1 MKKVAEAEAKGNPSL
16 LIEPE
21 DIKPSNPQMRVRG
34 IFNPAAVRLPNG
46 KVLLMARVAETPI
59 HGKRYFISAKM
70 TGSERKPEMTM
81 DQIPRSKG
89 TIEERGFHTK
99 FGMWRLPT
107 ISYLKKIFLDETGR
121 FVEKIGTEHDFC
133 GCETDGDL
141 GVEDPRITYFKRENF
156 YAMTYV
162 SVSAKSGVSTSLAT
176 SKNLQGWTR
185 RGIIFRQQNK
195 DVVLFPEKIKGYYVA
210 LHRPEGAMIF
220 DKPSIWISYS
230 KDLIFWGKDK
240 TLLAPRETGWDSLR
254 IGPGTVPI
262 KVNEGYLELYHG
274 VKLSRAND
282 PESRKIYQAG
292 ALLFDANNPEKIL
305 ARTPKD
311 KPLFSPDPKLEK
323 KGFVEQVVFPT
334 GTVTTNNEKDLLI
347 YSGAADS
354 RITVRKMAITD
365 ILNSLE

>member
-1 MKKVAEAEAKGNPSL
+1 MKKLVKAVAKSKVSL

-21 DIKPSNPQMRVRG
+21 NIKPSTPQMRVRG
-34 IFNPAAVRLPNG
+34 VFNPAAVRLQNG
-46 KVLLMARVAETPI
+46 KILLMARIAETPI
-59 HGKRYFISAKM
+59 HGKRYFISAMM
-70 TGSERKPEMTM
+70 TGTERKPKMKMEK
-81 DQIPRSKG
+81 IPRSRG
-89 TIEERGFHTK
+89 TVEERGFRTK
-99 FGMWRLPT
+99 FGMWKLPT
-107 ISYLKKIFLDETGR
+107 ISHLRKILLDETGM

-133 GCETDGDL
+133 GCDVDGDL
-141 GVEDPRITYFKRENF
+141 GVEDPRITHFKRQNF

-162 SVSAKSGVSTSLAT
+162 SVSTKSGVSTSLAT

-195 DVVLFPEKIKGYYVA
+195 DVALFPEKIKGYYVA

-240 TLLAPRETGWDSLR
+240 TLLAPRKKGWDSLR

-262 KVNEGYLELYHG
+262 KVKEGYLEIYHG
-274 VKLSRAND
+274 VSLSRAND
-282 PESRKIYQAG
+282 PESRKIYRAG
-292 ALLFDANNPEKIL
+292 ALLFDRKNPEKIL

-334 GTVTTNNEKDLLI
+334 GTITTNREKDLLI

-354 RITVRKMAITD
+354 RITVRKMAIKD